1 MKRKF
6 HNHKNM
12 NAYISS
18 PVRTDSI
25 IRKYKIGLKKSLGQ
39 NFLVDTN
46 IAKKIVSKAKISSED
61 IILEI
66 GSGIGSLTEVL
77 LPFSNKIICIE
88 IDRLIAKAFKDI
100 FTERLGKEI
109 ELIEGD
115 ALKLDYCK
123 LSKEYKI
130 NKIVSNLPYKI
141 AAPLLIKILIEAT
154 GIDRL
159 FVTIQRDI
167 ADRVLASPGDKN
179 YSLYTVKSNFL
190 ASYNVCFQISRNCF
204 RPKPF
209 VDSTFIEIIRKDSSA
224 LSKELIGIQGE
235 IENKNKAVIDFFK
248 FIDDCFSNRR
258 KKIINSLISSSKKY
272 LDKKVLIIKLLNE
285 INKDENVR
293 AEELKL
299 EDFIFL
305 YKNIIN

>member
-1 MKRKF
+1 MKIKHFFIVSLCFFFLMASCQQTKQEENLTLTSDIDSLSYSFGVNIASRVKSDL
-6 HNHKNM
+6 KNSG
-12 NAYISS
+12 I
-18 PVRTDSI
+18 DSI
-25 IRKYKIGLKKSLGQ
+25 
-39 NFLVDTN
+39 N
-46 IAKKIVSKAKISSED
+46 INAM
-61 IILEI
+61 L
-66 GSGIGSLTEVL
+66 
-77 LPFSNKIICIE
+77 
-88 IDRLIAKAFKDI
+88 KAFKDI

-123 LSKEYKI
+123 LSEEYKI
-130 NKIVSNLPYKI
+130 NKIISNLPYKI

-159 FVTIQRDI
+159 FVTIQKDI

-209 VDSTFIEIIRKDSSA
+209 VDSTFIEIIRKDGSD

-285 INKDENVR
+285 INKGENIR

>member
-1 MKRKF
+1 MS
-6 HNHKNM
+6 
-12 NAYISS
+12 AYISS
-18 PVRTDSI
+18 PIRTDSI

-46 IAKKIVSKAKISSED
+46 IAKKIASKANISSEN

-77 LPFSNKIICIE
+77 LSLSNKIICIE

-100 FTERLGKEI
+100 FTERLGKEM

-159 FVTIQRDI
+159 FVTIQKDI
-167 ADRVLASPGDKN
+167 ADRVLARPGDKN
-179 YSLYTVKSNFL
+179 YSSYTVKSNFL

-209 VDSTFIEIIRKDSSA
+209 VDSAFVEIIRKDSSA
-224 LSKELIGIQGE
+224 LLKKSIGIQGE
-235 IENKNKAVIDFFK
+235 IENEKKAVIDFFK

-258 KKIINSLISSSKKY
+258 KKIINSLAGSSKKY
-272 LDKKVLIIKLLNE
+272 LDKKILIIKLLNE

>member
-6 HNHKNM
+6 HNNKNM

-18 PVRTDSI
+18 PIRTDSI

-46 IAKKIVSKAKISSED
+46 IAKKIASKAKISSED

-77 LPFSNKIICIE
+77 LPLSNKIICIE

-130 NKIVSNLPYKI
+130 NKIISNLPYKI

>member
-1 MKRKF
+1 MS
-6 HNHKNM
+6 
-12 NAYISS
+12 AYISS
-18 PVRTDSI
+18 PIRTDSI

-39 NFLVDTN
+39 NFIVDTN
-46 IAKKIVSKAKISSED
+46 IAKKIAFKANISPED

-77 LPFSNKIICIE
+77 LPLSNKIICIE

-141 AAPLLIKILIEAT
+141 AAPLLIRILIEAT

-159 FVTIQRDI
+159 FVTIQKDI

-224 LSKELIGIQGE
+224 LSKKLIDIQGR
-235 IENKNKAVIDFFK
+235 IKNKNKAVIDFFK

-285 INKDENVR
+285 INKGENVR

>member
-1 MKRKF
+1 MS
-6 HNHKNM
+6 
-12 NAYISS
+12 AYISS
-18 PVRTDSI
+18 PIRTDSI

-46 IAKKIVSKAKISSED
+46 IAKKIASKANISPED

-77 LPFSNKIICIE
+77 LPLSNKIICIE

-141 AAPLLIKILIEAT
+141 AAPLLIRILIEAT

-159 FVTIQRDI
+159 FVTIQKDI

-179 YSLYTVKSNFL
+179 YSLYTVKANFL

-209 VDSTFIEIIRKDSSA
+209 VDSTFVEIIRKDSSA
-224 LSKELIGIQGE
+224 LSKKLIDIQGR
-235 IENKNKAVIDFFK
+235 IKNKNKAVIDFFK

-285 INKDENVR
+285 INKGENVR

>member
-1 MKRKF
+1 MSV
-6 HNHKNM
+6 
-12 NAYISS
+12 YISS
-18 PVRTDSI
+18 PIRTDGI

-46 IAKKIVSKAKISSED
+46 IAKKIASKANINSED

-77 LPFSNKIICIE
+77 LSLSNKIICIE
-88 IDRLIAKAFKDI
+88 IDRLVAKAFKDI

-109 ELIEGD
+109 GLIEAD

-123 LSKEYKI
+123 LSKEYEI

-141 AAPLLIKILIEAT
+141 AAPLLIKILIEAAD
-154 GIDRL
+154 IDRL
-159 FVTIQRDI
+159 LVTIQKDI
-167 ADRVLASPGDKN
+167 ADRVLAKPGDKN
-179 YSLYTVKSNFL
+179 YSSYTVKSNFL

-209 VDSTFIEIIRKDSSA
+209 VDSTFVEIIRKDSSA
-224 LSKELIGIQGE
+224 LLKKLIDIQGR

-258 KKIINSLISSSKKY
+258 KKVINSLAGSSEKY

-285 INKDENVR
+285 ISKNENVR

-305 YKNIIN
+305 YKNISN

>member
-1 MKRKF
+1 MS
-6 HNHKNM
+6 
-12 NAYISS
+12 AYISS

-46 IAKKIVSKAKISSED
+46 IAKKIASKANISPED

-77 LPFSNKIICIE
+77 LPLSNKIICIE

-123 LSKEYKI
+123 LSEEYKI

-159 FVTIQRDI
+159 FVTIQKDI

-209 VDSTFIEIIRKDSSA
+209 VDSTFIEIIRKDGSD

-285 INKDENVR
+285 INKDENIR

>member
-1 MKRKF
+1 MS
-6 HNHKNM
+6 
-12 NAYISS
+12 AYISS
-18 PVRTDSI
+18 PIRTDSI

-46 IAKKIVSKAKISSED
+46 IAKKIASKANISPED

-77 LPFSNKIICIE
+77 LPLSNKIICIE

-109 ELIEGD
+109 KLIEGD

-123 LSKEYKI
+123 LSEEYKI

>member
-1 MKRKF
+1 MS
-6 HNHKNM
+6 
-12 NAYISS
+12 AYISS

-46 IAKKIVSKAKISSED
+46 IAKKIASKANISPED

-77 LPFSNKIICIE
+77 LPLSNKIICIE

-109 ELIEGD
+109 EFIEGD

-123 LSKEYKI
+123 LSEEYKI

-159 FVTIQRDI
+159 FVTIQKDI

-209 VDSTFIEIIRKDSSA
+209 VDSTFIEIIRKDGSD

-235 IENKNKAVIDFFK
+235 IENKNKVVIDFFK

-285 INKDENVR
+285 INKDENIR